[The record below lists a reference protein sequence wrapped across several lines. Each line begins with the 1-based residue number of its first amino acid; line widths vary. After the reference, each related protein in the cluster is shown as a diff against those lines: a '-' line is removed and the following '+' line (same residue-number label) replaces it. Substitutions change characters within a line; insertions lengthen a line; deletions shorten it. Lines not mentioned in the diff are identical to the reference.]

1 MGPGLKNHVLLNA
14 PVMALLVTTT
24 IMAIGLAVVAW
35 YWFLASGGSVEVL
48 GQPAL
53 VRKGDYYEAYLSI
66 RNSGRDA
73 VVVYGLEVEG
83 GKCIIET
90 DDNIKPGESLVIE
103 AHCSINPGPGASVV
117 RGVLLTSQ
125 GSYPVVFVLM

>member
-1 MGPGLKNHVLLNA
+1 MRERVAFSPPAIALATTVVVVAVGLT
-14 PVMALLVTTT
+14 M
-24 IMAIGLAVVAW
+24 VAW
-35 YWFLASGGSVEVL
+35 YWFLAPNGSIEVL

-90 DDNIKPGESLVIE
+90 DNNIKPGESLVIE
-103 AHCSINPGPGASVV
+103 AHCNINPGPGASVV

>member
-1 MGPGLKNHVLLNA
+1 MKNCA
-14 PVMALLVTTT
+14 AFSPPAMALAATVVIVAVGLT
-24 IMAIGLAVVAW
+24 MAAW
-35 YWFLASGGSVEVL
+35 YWFLAPNGSVEVL

-53 VRKGDYYEAYLSI
+53 VRKGDYYEAYVAV

-83 GKCIIET
+83 GKCNIET
-90 DDNIKPGESLVIE
+90 GNNIKPGESLVIE
-103 AHCSINPGPGASVV
+103 AHCSINPDPGTSVV
-117 RGVLLTSQ
+117 RGVLLTSR

>member
-35 YWFLASGGSVEVL
+35 YWFLAPNGSVEVL

-53 VRKGDYYEAYLSI
+53 VRKGDYYEACI
-66 RNSGRDA
+66 AVRNSGRDA

-83 GKCIIET
+83 GKCVIES
-90 DDNIKPGESLVIE
+90 DNNIKPGESLVVE
-103 AHCSINPGPGASVV
+103 AHCNINPS
-117 RGVLLTSQ
+117 RGLVLLEGFYRRAGAPTQ
-125 GSYPVVFVLM
+125 

>member
-1 MGPGLKNHVLLNA
+1 MKDCAAFRPPAIALATTVVVVAVGLT
-14 PVMALLVTTT
+14 M
-24 IMAIGLAVVAW
+24 VAW
-35 YWFLASGGSVEVL
+35 YWFLAPGGSVEVL

-90 DDNIKPGESLVIE
+90 DNNIKPGESLVIE
-103 AHCSINPGPGASVV
+103 AHCIINLDPGTSVV

-125 GSYPVVFVLM
+125 GSYPVVLAVV